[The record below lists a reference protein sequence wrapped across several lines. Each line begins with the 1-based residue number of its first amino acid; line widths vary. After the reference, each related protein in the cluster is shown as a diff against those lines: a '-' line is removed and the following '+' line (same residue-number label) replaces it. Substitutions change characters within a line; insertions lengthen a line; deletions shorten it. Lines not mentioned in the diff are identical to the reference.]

1 MSEPGHEHPPQSSA
15 GAFFA
20 NWSTYDAPF
29 ATKLRMAVSNTLIK
43 LRKQQSCCGNS
54 GQPGC

>member
-1 MSEPGHEHPPQSSA
+1 MFS
-15 GAFFA
+15 

-29 ATKLRMAVSNTLIK
+29 APKLRMAVSNTYIK
-43 LRKQQSCCGNS
+43 VRNRQACCGNT